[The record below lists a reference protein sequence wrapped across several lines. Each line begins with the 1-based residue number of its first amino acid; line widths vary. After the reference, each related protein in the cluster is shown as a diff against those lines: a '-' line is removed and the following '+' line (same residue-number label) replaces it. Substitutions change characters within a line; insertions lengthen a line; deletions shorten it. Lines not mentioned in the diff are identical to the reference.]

1 MHKKIKQH
9 VLSHNAIRSTHPEGE
24 GSGKFIPVLQMYGS
38 TMPVKVFD
46 MFLGKRYLILN
57 VVSKYI
63 QSFILY
69 YHICTRLCTLL
80 VRE

>member
-1 MHKKIKQH
+1 LHKKIKQH

-46 MFLGKRYLILN
+46 MFFRKTLFNIKCSEQVY
-57 VVSKYI
+57 SKLYI
-63 QSFILY
+63 VLPYMYTFVYIGSI
-69 YHICTRLCTLL
+69 I
-80 VRE
+80 